1 MPLYEYKCAQCGDVV
16 EAIQKVSDAHLKV
29 CPQCGGPLRKL
40 ISSSAIQ
47 FKGSGWYITDYARK
61 GAGAEKPNGKP
72 KTKESAKTETGKEK
86 KESAS
91 AEKSQASSSTS

>member
-1 MPLYEYKCAQCGDVV
+1 MPLYEYKCTQCGEVV

-29 CPQCGGPLRKL
+29 CSQCGGPLRKL

-72 KTKESAKTETGKEK
+72 QTKESTKTETGKEK
-86 KESAS
+86 KEPAS

>member
-29 CPQCGGPLRKL
+29 CSKCGGPLRKL

-61 GAGAEKPNGKP
+61 GAGDEKPKDKP
-72 KTKESAKTETGKEK
+72 QTKESTKTETGQGK
-86 KESAS
+86 KDSAS
-91 AEKSQASSSTS
+91 AEKSQASSSPR